1 MSDDR
6 PNLNA
11 RGPRPAPAAA
21 ADPIDPPAASGRRYV
36 PNNTVYVAP
45 RQFRLRQEEDEML
58 HRLQEFRGDAKLVDT
73 VRWLIMSVGPR
84 VISGEIK

>member
-1 MSDDR
+1 VSDDR

-21 ADPIDPPAASGRRYV
+21 ADPIDPPTGRRYV
-36 PNNTVYVAP
+36 PNDTVYVAP

-58 HRLQEFRGDAKLVDT
+58 HRLQEFRGDRKLVDT